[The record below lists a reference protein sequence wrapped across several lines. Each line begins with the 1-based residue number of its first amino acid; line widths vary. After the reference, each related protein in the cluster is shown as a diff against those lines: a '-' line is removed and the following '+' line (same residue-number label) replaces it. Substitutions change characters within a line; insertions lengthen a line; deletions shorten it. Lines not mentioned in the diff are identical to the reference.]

1 LQDKYK
7 ETLKMKII
15 ITISV
20 LLMMSQIIMV
30 ANLNQYT
37 KGLNSDVSD
46 YFSTGLGFEAS
57 KSKFLKRD
65 FESYK
70 IKKLLGMFN

>member
-1 LQDKYK
+1 
-7 ETLKMKII
+7 
-15 ITISV
+15 
-20 LLMMSQIIMV
+20 MV

-70 IKKLLGMFN
+70 IKKLLGMFNWKFYHKSLLILKRFSLKT